1 MKDFYTVTKSEKD
14 NDTTRT
20 SLKVNAG
27 HELYNGHFPGR
38 PVTPGVVLMQL
49 FKEEA
54 ERISEKKLSL
64 KRASN
69 VKFTAVFNPTVND
82 ELILES
88 KLEKQGAYYELKGIA
103 KSETGIITKI
113 NALYE
118 VL

>member
-1 MKDFYTVTKSEKD
+1 MKDFYTVTKSVKD
-14 NDTTRT
+14 NDTTQT
-20 SLKVNAG
+20 SLKVNAE
-27 HELYNGHFPGR
+27 HELYKGHFPGR

-54 ERISEKKLSL
+54 ERISDEKLSL

-69 VKFTAVFNPTVND
+69 VKFTAVFDPTDND

>member
-54 ERISEKKLSL
+54 ERISEANLSL

-69 VKFTAVFNPTVND
+69 VKFTAVFDPTDND